1 MSAASRGAP
10 PGSRAALAA
19 IWLASLAVLGAVLL
33 AAFRLGFGEDVAT
46 LLTANGV
53 RAAFA
58 AGAGALFALAGA
70 LRQLGPGER
79 PLRELDWLGTTA
91 GAAGGGFAAAQL
103 AAGGPALA
111 LFALGAAL
119 GGGLG
124 WRAARALDRSQRG
137 ANLGALVFLGAA
149 IGVAALAGTY
159 ARARRDAVAPL
170 TAWLLG
176 DLSRAS
182 AAGAALL
189 LAAAALGVALGARA
203 LARGRGEEASWL
215 ALGLG
220 AGAAGPLVFVG
231 SFVPRT
237 VRWLA
242 PSATR
247 GGLLAASAAAGGA
260 SVAAIDAVPR
270 LLVGGYDFPFCVAA
284 SLLAIPIFL
293 GWNRRRLRR
302 EVGRKGLAFEAFELV
317 SISAAT
323 LVGAA
328 LALELARVI
337 RIAT

>member
-1 MSAASRGAP
+1 
-10 PGSRAALAA
+10 LVA
-19 IWLASLAVLGAVLL
+19 IWLASLTVLGGVLL

-53 RAAFA
+53 RSAFA
-58 AGAGALFALAGA
+58 AGAGALLALAGA
-70 LRQLGPGER
+70 LRQLGPGEE
-79 PLRELDWLGTTA
+79 PLRELDWLGA
-91 GAAGGGFAAAQL
+91 AVGAAGGGFAAAQL
-103 AAGGPALA
+103 VPVGPALV

-124 WRAARALDRSQRG
+124 WRAARALDRAQRG

-170 TAWLLG
+170 VAWLLG
-176 DLSRAS
+176 DLARAS
-182 AAGAALL
+182 ALGAAVL
-189 LAAAALGVALGARA
+189 LAAAALGVAFGARA
-203 LARGRGEEASWL
+203 LARGRGTEASWL

-220 AGAAGPLVFVG
+220 VGAAGPLVFVG
-231 SFVPRT
+231 SFVPRA

-247 GGLLAASAAAGGA
+247 TGLLAASAAAGSA

-270 LLVGGYDFPFCVAA
+270 LLVGGYDFPFAVAA
-284 SLLAIPIFL
+284 ALLALPIFL

-302 EVGRKGLAFEAFELV
+302 EVGRAGFAFEALELV
-317 SISAAT
+317 AIVVAT
-323 LVGAA
+323 GIGAA
-328 LALELARVI
+328 LAFALAVVVRS
-337 RIAT
+337 AT